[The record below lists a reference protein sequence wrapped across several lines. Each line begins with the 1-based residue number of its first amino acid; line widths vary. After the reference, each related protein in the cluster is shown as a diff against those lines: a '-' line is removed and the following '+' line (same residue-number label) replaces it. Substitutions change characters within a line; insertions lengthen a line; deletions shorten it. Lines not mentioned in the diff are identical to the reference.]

1 MKKLYS
7 LIKASM
13 SSDMN
18 IFKIKQKKNN
28 KKSNIMMPIFLSLCF
43 MFMVWSYANMLFEK
57 MAPLYLETIVLSLFV
72 FIISIMTIIEGI
84 YKTSSLLF
92 NCKDDEL
99 LL

>member
-7 LIKASM
+7 LIKACM

-57 MAPLYLETIVLSLFV
+57 M
-72 FIISIMTIIEGI
+72 
-84 YKTSSLLF
+84 
-92 NCKDDEL
+92 
-99 LL
+99 